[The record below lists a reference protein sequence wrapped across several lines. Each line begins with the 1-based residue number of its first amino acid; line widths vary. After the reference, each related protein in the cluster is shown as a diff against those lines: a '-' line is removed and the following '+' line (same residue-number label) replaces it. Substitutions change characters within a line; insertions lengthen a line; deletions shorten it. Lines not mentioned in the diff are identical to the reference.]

1 MSSYK
6 SITSDNYLDIYIDKG
21 VVVYNKEIL
30 KILESNFPR
39 PNNGTIRTE
48 KNFIKISKNQAN
60 IFDSNNEILDIL
72 QATEKIS
79 KNLITRN
86 NQNIERFE
94 YKAGTIILLCKENDD
109 NFVISINYNDTPVTS
124 EIVITNLKVGNG
136 TNYIT
141 ENENILFVSDTPS
154 LLHSKWNGVPIG
166 KIIEF

>member
-6 SITSDNYLDIYIDKG
+6 SVTSDNCLDIYIDKG
-21 VVVYNKEIL
+21 VVVYNEEIF

-79 KNLITRN
+79 KNLITQN

-109 NFVISINYNDTPVTS
+109 NFVISINYNDTPITS

-141 ENENILFVSDTPS
+141 ENENVLFVSDNPT

-166 KIIEF
+166 KITEF